1 MLSYRSVK
9 DVEDRL
15 LDAFPFVPSENWA
28 DVIQHVRKREVF
40 YWETDKHLYDDE
52 IEVDHEIIDEN
63 DDYMELT
70 SD

>member
-1 MLSYRSVK
+1 MHFR
-9 DVEDRL
+9 
-15 LDAFPFVPSENWA
+15 FVPSENWA
-28 DVIQHVRKREVF
+28 DVIQPVRKREVF